1 MVLSDPEA
9 SGVMISN
16 ITGLGAEEASIY
28 TTDLASIDG
37 ALYNSSRLPQRE
49 INITVLP
56 LTTDDGSVEQHR
68 LEIYKFFPIKQKI
81 TLVFETETR
90 LAEITGYVK
99 TNQPEIFSNQSS
111 VSITVVCPDPY
122 FYDIKKYQG
131 ITSVIFTSLYKRFQF
146 KYKNDTSDI
155 PDRIIETYG
164 AKYAFTQPYSEDITS
179 TEDRYWNVGANFPTL
194 VNDDIVLFNPT
205 QSAGSHKTYL
215 KFDNNDN
222 NYEVLTEEGAD
233 FTSDWDDGRF
243 SDNNTSDDYLVLK
256 FSDDRFYITDSFN
269 KDEHLDWWK
278 HTKFAE
284 YADNIEQ
291 LIKYEG
297 DVQIGVQI
305 LIDVFSDLRDF
316 SIVNIDERTF
326 MKIDDIKVYELTGD
340 YLKRGDQIEISTV
353 KGHKYI
359 ILKRNG
365 ITYSLLN
372 CIDRDSEW
380 FQLNVGDNIYTYLA
394 NDTSIVSVTMK
405 YRTALIGI

>member
-1 MVLSDPEA
+1 MDGGHGSGGGENHNLRVRKEDVRDAAHGVHIVGKRHQRPAVRSDLHVPEPVVPVDHVRIPDVLTPVVHDAVEGEGGVA
-9 SGVMISN
+9 SVVLGLPDLAHTLQQGGHLRSVADEPDGIAEKYRFFHGVMS
-16 ITGLGAEEASIY
+16 
-28 TTDLASIDG
+28 
-37 ALYNSSRLPQRE
+37 P
-49 INITVLP
+49 
-56 LTTDDGSVEQHR
+56 
-68 LEIYKFFPIKQKI
+68 
-81 TLVFETETR
+81 
-90 LAEITGYVK
+90 
-99 TNQPEIFSNQSS
+99 
-111 VSITVVCPDPY
+111 
-122 FYDIKKYQG
+122 
-131 ITSVIFTSLYKRFQF
+131 
-146 KYKNDTSDI
+146 
-155 PDRIIETYG
+155 
-164 AKYAFTQPYSEDITS
+164 
-179 TEDRYWNVGANFPTL
+179 
-194 VNDDIVLFNPT
+194 
-205 QSAGSHKTYL
+205 
-215 KFDNNDN
+215 
-222 NYEVLTEEGAD
+222 
-233 FTSDWDDGRF
+233 SDWDDGRF

-256 FSDDRFYITDSFN
+256 FSDDRFYVTDSFN

-305 LIDVFSDLRDF
+305 SIDVFGDLRDF

-340 YLKRGDQIEISTV
+340 YLKRGDQIEINTV

-405 YRTALIGI
+405 YKTALIGI